1 MQPDHTADLLFV
13 ALIFLIG
20 GVIYIIPSIVAFRRN
35 HPNRWII
42 LVINVAFG
50 GTLIG
55 WGIALA
61 WALRAVHRPGA
72 MGNGGESGL
81 NIFVNDVRK
90 VQLVEPPPIPRPSTA
105 DELEQLHGL
114 LVRGVIS
121 QGEFDGLKARL
132 LSGTAT
138 R

>member
-13 ALIFLIG
+13 AFIFLVG
-20 GVIYIIPSIVAFRRN
+20 GVLYIVPSVVAFRRN

-42 LVINVAFG
+42 LVINAAFG
-50 GTLIG
+50 GTLVG

-61 WALRAVHRPGA
+61 WALRAFHRPGST
-72 MGNGGESGL
+72 GNGGESGL

-90 VQLVEPPPIPRPSTA
+90 VQLVESPPIPRPTA
-105 DELEQLHGL
+105 DELERLHGL

-121 QGEFDGLKARL
+121 QGEFDGLKATL

-138 R
+138 H